1 MPASYVHQS
10 VAAHAADA
18 LSLFTSDAERSAL
31 LAGAEGPDPMFFCF
45 RPGKP
50 FAPVVASLLHTQKT
64 DDFLLALCD
73 ACAGDA
79 LLRAYCCGFF
89 THYATDTTFHPFV
102 YAHSLTA
109 AGKYSGNAHCTL
121 EHQLETLHY
130 RREGHATGLPVQ
142 MGGFA
147 ALDAAQRKK
156 IAAALS
162 AALARVFPD
171 SVLSPARLEKC
182 FSDAVGLCRFLRSE
196 DGRRYRTLGGMLSPF
211 KLDEALH
218 AHMMPAEP
226 PQADIANDAHAPWA
240 SIWTPDEV
248 RHDSFGDLFAASVA
262 RAEALASAANA
273 LMLVGYDI
281 LIRNCHQQEDE
292 MRGDIPFLVCC
303 QNPLQHKVRQ
313 EQCANPQLYF
323 HVHRLLVERDAF
335 ERIDGDADYQK
346 QRKQQDDDMQ
356 DAVYSFFSQNEFR

>member
-109 AGKYSGNAHCTL
+109 ACCMSK
-121 EHQLETLHY
+121 
-130 RREGHATGLPVQ
+130 TGS
-142 MGGFA
+142 A
-147 ALDAAQRKK
+147 RK
-156 IAAALS
+156 
-162 AALARVFPD
+162 R
-171 SVLSPARLEKC
+171 
-182 FSDAVGLCRFLRSE
+182 
-196 DGRRYRTLGGMLSPF
+196 
-211 KLDEALH
+211 
-218 AHMMPAEP
+218 
-226 PQADIANDAHAPWA
+226 
-240 SIWTPDEV
+240 
-248 RHDSFGDLFAASVA
+248 
-262 RAEALASAANA
+262 
-273 LMLVGYDI
+273 
-281 LIRNCHQQEDE
+281 
-292 MRGDIPFLVCC
+292 
-303 QNPLQHKVRQ
+303 
-313 EQCANPQLYF
+313 
-323 HVHRLLVERDAF
+323 
-335 ERIDGDADYQK
+335 
-346 QRKQQDDDMQ
+346 
-356 DAVYSFFSQNEFR
+356 

>member
-10 VAAHAADA
+10 VAAYAADA

-147 ALDAAQRKK
+147 ALDAALAVTADTVAMSTPHE
-156 IAAALS
+156 IDYTLTFDSATLAAA
-162 AALARVFPD
+162 
-171 SVLSPARLEKC
+171 E
-182 FSDAVGLCRFLRSE
+182 
-196 DGRRYRTLGGMLSPF
+196 
-211 KLDEALH
+211 
-218 AHMMPAEP
+218 
-226 PQADIANDAHAPWA
+226 
-240 SIWTPDEV
+240 
-248 RHDSFGDLFAASVA
+248 
-262 RAEALASAANA
+262 
-273 LMLVGYDI
+273 
-281 LIRNCHQQEDE
+281 
-292 MRGDIPFLVCC
+292 
-303 QNPLQHKVRQ
+303 
-313 EQCANPQLYF
+313 
-323 HVHRLLVERDAF
+323 
-335 ERIDGDADYQK
+335 
-346 QRKQQDDDMQ
+346 
-356 DAVYSFFSQNEFR
+356 

>member
-18 LSLFTSDAERSAL
+18 LSLQDSAAERSAL

-50 FAPVVASLLHTQKT
+50 FAPLVGSLLHTQKT
-64 DDFLLALCD
+64 DDFLLALCE
-73 ACAGDA
+73 ACADDA

-109 AGKYSGNAHCTL
+109 EGRYSGNTHCTL

-147 ALDAAQRKK
+147 ALDDAQRKK

-162 AALARVFPD
+162 VALSRVFPD
-171 SVLSPARLEKC
+171 SALSPRRLETC
-182 FSDAVGLCRFLRSE
+182 FSDAVEPLPPAPFGGRQAFPHVGQRALPLQAGRDAARAHDARRAA
-196 DGRRYRTLGGMLSPF
+196 DGRHCQRCACPVGLHLGAG
-211 KLDEALH
+211 
-218 AHMMPAEP
+218 
-226 PQADIANDAHAPWA
+226 
-240 SIWTPDEV
+240 
-248 RHDSFGDLFAASVA
+248 
-262 RAEALASAANA
+262 
-273 LMLVGYDI
+273 
-281 LIRNCHQQEDE
+281 
-292 MRGDIPFLVCC
+292 
-303 QNPLQHKVRQ
+303 
-313 EQCANPQLYF
+313 
-323 HVHRLLVERDAF
+323 
-335 ERIDGDADYQK
+335 
-346 QRKQQDDDMQ
+346 
-356 DAVYSFFSQNEFR
+356 

>member
-18 LSLFTSDAERSAL
+18 LSLFPSDAERSAL
-31 LAGAEGPDPMFFCF
+31 LAGAEGPDPLFFCF

-130 RREGHATGLPVQ
+130 RREGHAVGLPVQ

-196 DGRRYRTLGGMLSPF
+196 DGKRYRTLGGVLSPF
-211 KLDEALH
+211 KLDETLH

-226 PQADIANDAHAPWA
+226 PQADIANDAHAPWT

-262 RAEALASAANA
+262 RAEALAAQ
-273 LMLVGYDI
+273 LLKET
-281 LIRNCHQQEDE
+281 QEKPAKKPAGVDYLGE
-292 MRGDIPFLVCC
+292 CARHLEQVLGR
-303 QNPLQHKVRQ
+303 KVRMTQ
-313 EQCANPQLYF
+313 G
-323 HVHRLLVERDAF
+323 RKTG
-335 ERIDGDADYQK
+335 RIELEYYDADDREALLQALEGIG
-346 QRKQQDDDMQ
+346 RR
-356 DAVYSFFSQNEFR
+356 N

>member
-1 MPASYVHQS
+1 M
-10 VAAHAADA
+10 
-18 LSLFTSDAERSAL
+18 FTSPSQRTPPTRFPFSPPTRSA
-31 LAGAEGPDPMFFCF
+31 ARCWPGAEGPDPMFFCF

-171 SVLSPARLEKC
+171 SVLSPVRLEKC

-196 DGRRYRTLGGMLSPF
+196 DGRRYRTLGGVLSPF

-226 PQADIANDAHAPWA
+226 PQADIANDAHARGRP
-240 SIWTPDEV
+240 SGRRT
-248 RHDSFGDLFAASVA
+248 RFGMT
-262 RAEALASAANA
+262 ASA
-273 LMLVGYDI
+273 I
-281 LIRNCHQQEDE
+281 SS
-292 MRGDIPFLVCC
+292 
-303 QNPLQHKVRQ
+303 PLPSPAPRRWL
-313 EQCANPQLYF
+313 PP
-323 HVHRLLVERDAF
+323 RTR
-335 ERIDGDADYQK
+335 
-346 QRKQQDDDMQ
+346 
-356 DAVYSFFSQNEFR
+356 

>member
-18 LSLFTSDAERSAL
+18 LSLQDSAAERSAL

-50 FAPVVASLLHTQKT
+50 FAPLVGSLLHTQKT
-64 DDFLLALCD
+64 DDFLLALCE

-109 AGKYSGNAHCTL
+109 EGRYSGNTHCTL

-147 ALDAAQRKK
+147 ALDDAQRKK

-162 AALARVFPD
+162 VALSRVFPD
-171 SVLSPARLEKC
+171 SALSPRRLETC
-182 FSDAVGLCRFLRSE
+182 FSDAVSLCRLLRSE
-196 DGRRYRTLGGMLSPF
+196 DGRRFRTWGSVLSPF
-211 KLDEALH
+211 KLDATLH

-226 PQADIANDAHAPWA
+226 PTEDIATLRLRYSLVNVLTTLRLATSLLGVP
-240 SIWTPDEV
+240 
-248 RHDSFGDLFAASVA
+248 
-262 RAEALASAANA
+262 ASAHGAFF
-273 LMLVGYDI
+273 
-281 LIRNCHQQEDE
+281 
-292 MRGDIPFLVCC
+292 FL
-303 QNPLQHKVRQ
+303 
-313 EQCANPQLYF
+313 Y
-323 HVHRLLVERDAF
+323 
-335 ERIDGDADYQK
+335 
-346 QRKQQDDDMQ
+346 
-356 DAVYSFFSQNEFR
+356 YSF

>member
-156 IAAALS
+156 IAAARACFRIPSSRPPGWKNAFRTRS
-162 AALARVFPD
+162 A
-171 SVLSPARLEKC
+171 C
-182 FSDAVGLCRFLRSE
+182 
-196 DGRRYRTLGGMLSPF
+196 
-211 KLDEALH
+211 
-218 AHMMPAEP
+218 
-226 PQADIANDAHAPWA
+226 
-240 SIWTPDEV
+240 
-248 RHDSFGDLFAASVA
+248 AASSAPRTAGATA
-262 RAEALASAANA
+262 RWAACSPPSSW
-273 LMLVGYDI
+273 MK
-281 LIRNCHQQEDE
+281 RST
-292 MRGDIPFLVCC
+292 RT
-303 QNPLQHKVRQ
+303 
-313 EQCANPQLYF
+313 
-323 HVHRLLVERDAF
+323 
-335 ERIDGDADYQK
+335 
-346 QRKQQDDDMQ
+346 
-356 DAVYSFFSQNEFR
+356 